1 MGFTICMR
9 MFFFRIAA
17 VCAAILANG
26 SAMGQ
31 AFPNAPIRI
40 FTSEIGG
47 GVDLVARIVA
57 EGLVPRLG
65 QPVIVENRGGSAI
78 IPAQIVAKAATDGHT
93 MLFYGS
99 PIWLLPLLQSTPYDP
114 IRDFAP
120 VTLAASS
127 PNILV
132 IYPALPVSSVR
143 ELIALAKAQPGK
155 LNYAAGVAGSSAHLA
170 AELFK
175 SMAGV
180 DIARISYKGSAAG
193 LTAVIAGQVQMMFAI
208 AAQVPAQVKA
218 GKLRAL
224 AVTSERPSALAPG
237 LPSMA
242 EQGLPGYE
250 AILDL
255 GIYAPAGTPAPRIE
269 RLNRE
274 IVQVLFTNDSK
285 EKLFRTG
292 FEPVGSSAEQ
302 LLASV
307 KSETAK
313 WGRLIREAGIRAD

>member
-1 MGFTICMR
+1 
-9 MFFFRIAA
+9 MFRQFFRMAA
-17 VCAAILANG
+17 AGATILSSYCAI
-26 SAMGQ
+26 GQ
-31 AFPNAPIRI
+31 TFPNAPVRI

-47 GVDLVARIVA
+47 GVDIVARIVA
-57 EGLVPRLG
+57 DGLGPRLG

-78 IPAQIVAKAATDGHT
+78 IPAQIVAKAPADGHT

-99 PIWLLPLLQSTPYDP
+99 PIWLLPLLQATPYDP
-114 IRDFAP
+114 IKDFAP
-120 VTLAASS
+120 VILAASS

-132 IYPALPVSSVR
+132 VNPSLPATSVR

-175 SMAGV
+175 AMAGV
-180 DIARISYKGSAAG
+180 QITRISYKGSAAG
-193 LTAVIAGQVQMMFAI
+193 LTAVIADQVQMMFAI

-224 AVTSERPSALAPG
+224 AVTSAKPSTLAPG

-255 GIYAPAGTPAPRIE
+255 GVYAPAGTPSARIE
-269 RLNRE
+269 RLNRD
-274 IVQVLFTNDSK
+274 IAQVLFTNDAK
-285 EKLFRTG
+285 EKLFRAG

-313 WGRLIREAGIRAD
+313 WGKLIKEAGIRAD